1 MSDWTLQPCSTLIVG
16 MTGSGK
22 TTFAIRYLLNVP
34 AVCRFVFDDL
44 GQIAARLNMRHAGTA
59 AELEAALATRWVIFN
74 PHLMFPGDVA
84 AAFAFFCAWAF
95 NCARRGPGKKVF
107 LADEVWRWCSPNSI
121 PKELAALAQMGRAE
135 NLELVTATQL
145 PHKIHASITGQ
156 STEMVCFR
164 VNEPL
169 ALDKVQE
176 LGGDRDA
183 VQGLP
188 LGSFVSWNRLSQA
201 SLAGQVF

>member
-1 MSDWTLQPCSTLIVG
+1 M
-16 MTGSGK
+16 
-22 TTFAIRYLLNVP
+22 NNP
-34 AVCRFVFDDL
+34 ATDRQYFFDDGL
-44 GQIAARLNMRHAGTA
+44 RFECTKCGHCCSGS
-59 AELEAALATRWVIFN
+59 
-74 PHLMFPGDVA
+74 PG
-84 AAFAFFCAWAF
+84 
-95 NCARRGPGKKVF
+95 KVF
-107 LADEVWRWCSPNSI
+107 LADEVWRWCSPNAI
-121 PKELAALAQMGRAE
+121 PKELAALAQMGRSE

-183 VQGLP
+183 VQALP
-188 LGSFVSWNRLSQA
+188 LGSFISWNRLSQA
-201 SLAGQVF
+201 RLDGRVF